1 MEEEREEE
9 EGWSQ
14 EGRGGGR
21 GCRRGEEEE
30 GCRRGEEEQGCR
42 RGEEEQGCGRGE
54 EEQGC
59 RRGEEEEGCSSW
71 CCTICFLNCRDAW
84 QEGRHQT

>member
-30 GCRRGEEEQGCR
+30 GCRRGKEEEGY
-42 RGEEEQGCGRGE
+42 
-54 EEQGC
+54 
-59 RRGEEEEGCSSW
+59 RRGEEEEGRSSW

>member
-30 GCRRGEEEQGCR
+30 GCRRGEEEEGY
-42 RGEEEQGCGRGE
+42 
-54 EEQGC
+54 
-59 RRGEEEEGCSSW
+59 RRGEEEEGCSFW